1 MRKQKGNPLE
11 KGFIPRFEEGRCAVQ
26 EKWNATLDTPQRK
39 RDSAQPTEAQRKR
52 DSAQPTERSNNLLDK
67 NKCLKKVC
75 AT

>member
-39 RDSAQPTEAQRKR
+39 RDSAQPTE
-52 DSAQPTERSNNLLDK
+52 RSNNLLDK